1 MAWREIVARVSWMAS
16 VPVGAFLLAFGC
28 GGLIGSIASP
38 SLEQPIGGYLTPSA
52 DAPAREDHASSPE
65 ARATGESA
73 SGLIAAESAEA
84 VFVQRAAPRN
94 TLLNSTY
101 LDHPSTNGNPEA
113 FILVRPTPEPGGDA
127 EDSSHAIGVWYD
139 SRREGRWAIFNQH
152 RAPLA
157 AGATFKV
164 VVVEGSNT
172 IVHRATPRNSAGNR
186 TYIDDPL
193 ANGNPDAMLSV
204 TQNWNP
210 EGVGDTYNDHP
221 VGVRYDAGEKK
232 WTVFN
237 RDREPM
243 PDGAAFNVAVL
254 RDGS

>member
-1 MAWREIVARVSWMAS
+1 MAWREVAARVAWKTS
-16 VPVGAFLLAFGC
+16 VTVGAFLLAFGG
-28 GGLIGSIASP
+28 GGLAWYIASP
-38 SLEQPIGGYLTPSA
+38 SLEQSTIDYLAPSA
-52 DAPAREDHASSPE
+52 DDPAREDTASSPE
-65 ARATGESA
+65 APATGESA
-73 SGLIAAESAEA
+73 FGLIAAKSAEA

-101 LDHPSTNGNPEA
+101 LDHPSINGNPEA
-113 FILVRPTPEPGGDA
+113 FILVRPIPEPGGDA
-127 EDSSHAIGVWYD
+127 ENSSHEIGVWYD
-139 SRREGRWAIFNQH
+139 SRRGGRWAIFNQH

-157 AGATFKV
+157 AGATFEV
-164 VVVEGSNT
+164 VVMEGSNT
-172 IVHRATPRNSAGNR
+172 IVHRAAPRNSAGNK

-193 ANGNPDAMLSV
+193 INGNPGAMLSV

-210 EGVGDTYNDHP
+210 EGVGDTYNDHS

-232 WTVFN
+232 WTIFN

-243 PDGAAFNVAVL
+243 PDGAAFNVAVS